1 VNSFSSEKTKKD
13 LLKMTKEFKNIDYFD
28 VIYYTLGEIEEK
40 EKNINQALTYYKKS
54 AQTSQINQ
62 DQKAMAYLKLGEIN
76 FDLTNYQ
83 AAESY
88 YDSTIAAISKDNI
101 NYETIFARKK
111 TLETL
116 VGYIK
121 NISREDSLQKIARM
135 SEADQNLFIDNMMLA
150 IEKEAALKQKE
161 LEAAKENNNGSPTLG
176 NTGSG
181 TDFIAGGAS
190 FYFYNANTTA
200 LGVSDFTKK
209 WGNRKWEDNWRRS
222 NKALL
227 IEAEE
232 EEEGTI
238 KNGGEKGKTAQITQS
253 KKTRDY
259 YKKDL
264 PLTDSL
270 FLKSTNKIIKS
281 YYFMGSIYKEE
292 LNNTKKAIASFE
304 ELNKR

>member
-1 VNSFSSEKTKKD
+1 
-13 LLKMTKEFKNIDYFD
+13 M
-28 VIYYTLGEIEEK
+28 
-40 EKNINQALTYYKKS
+40 
-54 AQTSQINQ
+54 
-62 DQKAMAYLKLGEIN
+62 
-76 FDLTNYQ
+76 
-83 AAESY
+83 
-88 YDSTIAAISKDNI
+88 
-101 NYETIFARKK
+101 
-111 TLETL
+111 
-116 VGYIK
+116 GYIK

-135 SEADQNLFIDNMMLA
+135 SETDQNLFIDNMMLA

-222 NKALL
+222 NKALVL
-227 IEAEE
+227 E
-232 EEEGTI
+232 EEEGSI

-270 FLKSTNKIIKS
+270 LLKSTNKIIKS

-304 ELNKR
+304 ELNKRYPLHKYSINTYYILYRSFLKEKNQEKADYYKNKILTEFPESEFQNIQTI

>member
-1 VNSFSSEKTKKD
+1 
-13 LLKMTKEFKNIDYFD
+13 
-28 VIYYTLGEIEEK
+28 
-40 EKNINQALTYYKKS
+40 
-54 AQTSQINQ
+54 
-62 DQKAMAYLKLGEIN
+62 MAYLKLGEIN

-200 LGVSDFTKK
+200 LGVSDFTKN
-209 WGNRKWEDNWRRS
+209 G
-222 NKALL
+222 A
-227 IEAEE
+227 IE
-232 EEEGTI
+232 
-238 KNGGEKGKTAQITQS
+238 NG
-253 KKTRDY
+253 
-259 YKKDL
+259 
-264 PLTDSL
+264 
-270 FLKSTNKIIKS
+270 KIIGEDLIKH
-281 YYFMGSIYKEE
+281 
-292 LNNTKKAIASFE
+292 
-304 ELNKR
+304 

>member
-1 VNSFSSEKTKKD
+1 
-13 LLKMTKEFKNIDYFD
+13 
-28 VIYYTLGEIEEK
+28 
-40 EKNINQALTYYKKS
+40 
-54 AQTSQINQ
+54 
-62 DQKAMAYLKLGEIN
+62 MAYLKLGEIN

-161 LEAAKENNNGSPTLG
+161 LEAAKENNNGIPTLG

-222 NKALL
+222 NKALV
-227 IEAEE
+227 IE

-281 YYFMGSIYKEE
+281 YYFMG
-292 LNNTKKAIASFE
+292 
-304 ELNKR
+304 